1 MPADRLH
8 RLIHVAAEEF
18 ATAGYDGASL
28 NRIIDKCGLSKSSF
42 YYVISSKQELF
53 ELVVRELVG
62 EVAAT
67 MTIPE
72 PEEFAGDSFWPRI
85 EKFFSELVLVSQ
97 QQESFLTL
105 GRLFYSEA
113 PDAASGAVGG
123 TLAAVRTWV
132 EDVLRVGRRCGAVR
146 DDLPETLQYSLVFRI
161 LQVFDEW
168 TIGHYDDFRPADLQ
182 RLADAQLATIRRV
195 LEP

>member
-1 MPADRLH
+1 MR
-8 RLIHVAAEEF
+8 VAAEEF
-18 ATAGYDGASL
+18 ASAGYEGASL

-42 YYVISSKQELF
+42 YYVISSKHELF

-62 EVAAT
+62 EVAAK
-67 MTIPE
+67 MSIPK
-72 PEEFAGDSFWPRI
+72 PEDFAADSFWPRV

-97 QQESFLTL
+97 QEESFLTL

-113 PDAASGAVGG
+113 PDAAGSAVGG

-132 EDVLRVGRRCGAVR
+132 EDVLRVGRRGGAVR
-146 DDLPETLQYSLVFRI
+146 DDLPEALQYSLVLRI

-168 TIGHYDDFRPADLQ
+168 TVAHYDDFPPADLA